1 MHFSGFICSLDWA
14 SITRK
19 VRGPSATNSKTQPN
33 SPTNDGLFSKF
44 YKGLSAKWSGEEVS
58 AVRGRWILSGRP
70 RLDLRGGIIG
80 TRLQTPDPNPMVRI
94 RPRINNPR
102 STHYPIYGLDLK
114 CEGVFLTSNRGRR
127 SIHQRP
133 TRAAPQS
140 PLHPQAQ
147 AATPPQHTAEIRWST
162 MLKRLGAR
170 IFQFDALNTILR

>member
-1 MHFSGFICSLDWA
+1 MDC
-14 SITRK
+14 
-19 VRGPSATNSKTQPN
+19 
-33 SPTNDGLFSKF
+33 GLVPKF

-58 AVRGRWILSGRP
+58 VVRGRWILSGRP

-80 TRLQTPDPNPMVRI
+80 TRLQTPDPNPVVRI
-94 RPRINNPR
+94 RPRINNPS